1 MAANVTLTVNVEQ
14 AKAALNQ
21 VNSAITQIKLNGN
34 QITIGGHKVAQEMSQ
49 VANATEQVANSTA
62 KAGKTSE
69 ENISKIT
76 RGFNSITGAS
86 TKALSQVKNF
96 AKGMV
101 SIWTGIVVAVELA
114 ATTFKYFFT
123 NLTESIDKMTT
134 RGQNAIKVAQKNL
147 KAVEQ
152 RTKASNELID
162 KLEKLNSLQTINTD
176 EQRLAQAVVAKLT
189 KEYGDLGITLDQ
201 TTGKYNGL
209 YEARMRVDQLERK
222 AAATTLKK
230 QIEAQRD
237 IVNASLAKTFGRG
250 VSLDK
255 TVSGSDFFSFAE
267 EMGMTLGSQNA
278 DLLAKK
284 WNSRDLNKQ
293 IEVIDQLIQ
302 GLSQSDKVL
311 QNAPQAR
318 EAMQTLKDYKQ
329 QLLDLNSLNTQ
340 FVDAEQRLTDS
351 FKAQRDAI
359 EKTRQAVEALQKSY
373 EQQQRANSLAGLDPQ
388 DRANALRGEVE
399 LLNKKNQI
407 IDQAIEL
414 GEQEAKTQQT
424 NVENLKKQLDQKR
437 KQALELDAQNQKDRA
452 LIDQINNQ
460 SSDPTKTNFHYRD
473 ERIKAVNARL
483 VPRQNQLKQ
492 VKQELEQIQIQYQEA
507 NSSALNYQQAIVK
520 LGEQRQKN
528 LNDIQL
534 KQQQILE
541 INKQIEETRR
551 RAEEAEQQ
559 RLQKQQ
565 EAIDGVTSSLEKQL
579 EDYNKSDLQKQIESQ
594 LAAAR
599 NAKGGD
605 LTQDEVDRITFLVTQ
620 LHKMKQLEQNRKKT
634 ADQQNSLEEI
644 FKGYEQSNMIAQLK
658 KNGLIK
664 EAVLLEAKLNAEK
677 RLGRKLTED
686 EYQSLKNYVEQQMA
700 LQQTQNQIMKSINY
714 RTRDRGQRIITNQL
728 AQKGGFAS
736 SVVVDRARDVSK
748 QILAA
753 EIRQYEIQNQIKR
766 TLDDYKVIQ

>member
-49 VANATEQVANSTA
+49 VASATEQVANSTT

-69 ENISKIT
+69 ENIHKIT

-134 RGQNAIKVAQKNL
+134 RGQNAIKTAQKNL

-176 EQRLAQAVVAKLT
+176 EQRLAQAVIAKLT

-201 TTGKYNGL
+201 TTGKYKGL
-209 YEARMRVDQLERK
+209 YEARMKIDQLDRK
-222 AAATTLKK
+222 AQITALKR
-230 QIEAQRD
+230 QMEAQRD
-237 IVNASLAKTFGRG
+237 VVNASLAKTFGRNVG
-250 VSLDK
+250 LDQ
-255 TVSGSDFFSFAE
+255 TVSGSDFVSFAE
-267 EMGMTLGSQNA
+267 EMGMTLLAQNS
-278 DLLAKK
+278 DILAKK
-284 WNSRDLNKQ
+284 WNTKDLEKQ
-293 IEVIDQLIQ
+293 IEVIDQLIN

-311 QNAPQAR
+311 QNAPQAK
-318 EAMQTLKDYKQ
+318 EAMQTLKNYKQ
-329 QLLDLNSLNTQ
+329 QLLELNSLNTQ

-359 EKTRQAVEALQKSY
+359 EKTRQAVQALEQAY
-373 EQQQRANSLAGLDPQ
+373 EDQQRANSLATLEPQ
-388 DRANALRGEVE
+388 DRANAIRGEVE
-399 LLNKKNQI
+399 QLNKKNQALE
-407 IDQAIEL
+407 QAIQM
-414 GEQEAKTQQT
+414 GEEEGKNQRA
-424 NVENLKKQLDQKR
+424 NADALKKSYDQLKEKALSLEEQNKKDEAAIQK
-437 KQALELDAQNQKDRA
+437 
-452 LIDQINNQ
+452 IYNQ
-460 SSDPTKTNFHYRD
+460 SSDPTKTNYHYRE
-473 ERIKAVNARL
+473 ERVKTVNSRL
-483 VPRQNQLKQ
+483 VPRQKQLDEVKKQ
-492 VKQELEQIQIQYQEA
+492 LEQIQVQYQEA
-507 NSSALNYQQAIVK
+507 NSSALNYQQAIVT

-528 LNDIQL
+528 LNAIQQ
-534 KQQQILE
+534 KEQQILE
-541 INKQIEETRR
+541 INQQIEEAKR
-551 RAEEAEQQ
+551 RADEAEQQ

-565 EAIDGVTSSLEKQL
+565 EVIDGVTGNLEKQL
-579 EDYNKSDLQKQIESQ
+579 EDYNKTDLQKQIDNQ
-594 LAAAR
+594 LSAAK
-599 NAKGGD
+599 NAKGED

-620 LHKMKQLEQNRKKT
+620 LHKMKQLEQDRKKT
-634 ADQQNSLEEI
+634 AEQQNALEEI
-644 FKGYEQSNMIAQLK
+644 FKGYEQSNMLAQMK
-658 KNGLIK
+658 KNGLLK
-664 EAVLLEAKLNAEK
+664 EAVLLEAKLNAQK
-677 RLGRKLTED
+677 KLGRELTD
-686 EYQSLKNYVEQQMA
+686 AEYQSLKNYVEQQMA
-700 LQQTQNQIMKSINY
+700 LQQTQNKKPTDY
-714 RTRDRGQRIITNQL
+714 KTRDRGQRIITNQL

-753 EIRQYEIQNQIKR
+753 ELRQYEIQNQIKR